1 MSDKPL
7 FDADSISHYFSQ
19 QGPLSIAFEHYT
31 EREAQLEMAKA
42 VDVAIKQGDTICIE
56 AGTGTGKT
64 FAYLVPAILACRE
77 QDKKVI
83 VSTGTKNLQDQL
95 YLRDLPNICDAL
107 SVSIQRA
114 LLKGRNNYLCLY
126 RLRQSMES
134 GRFQSRSMAEALVR
148 VNHWSKKTV
157 SGDLTQC
164 SDLADDDNLLPY
176 VSSTNE
182 NCLGSDCPDYE
193 DCYLVKSRQ
202 KALEAELVVVNHHLL
217 LADMVLKEDG
227 FGELLPEADIV
238 IADEAHQLAN
248 IAHSFYGKRLGSRQ
262 ISELCRD
269 AELEAQT
276 TAKDDRQLSVAIRR
290 LEGALNEFRLGL
302 GNKDKKINWLLLKP
316 NVKGELLNQLLKEAK
331 GLCKRL
337 DLNSD
342 RSKGLE
348 VCHKRSVEVVN
359 LLAIFAGDEIQ
370 SESVRWVELYRNGFA
385 IVETPLNVAEPFTQ
399 SRIDHG
405 AETWVFT
412 SATLS
417 QAGQFDHFQQ
427 QLGLEDSSD
436 LLLQSPFNYSDQ
448 SLLYVPRGLPD
459 PRHPNYISQW
469 LEAILPL
476 LEANPGGSFLLFTSY
491 YALNKVRDLLTEHI
505 DNPLSDCSLE
515 KSQLFVQGELPKNQI
530 IEAFRE
536 KGNGVLLATSSFWEG
551 VDVKGMALSLVLI
564 DKLPF
569 AAPDEP
575 LVEAKIQSMRKQG
588 KNPFAEIQIP
598 EAITAFK
605 QGAGRLIRDQED
617 KGVLVLCDP
626 RIIANH
632 YGKDFLSSLPVMPRT
647 RNQRLVLEF
656 LEGLFADG

>member
-1 MSDKPL
+1 MSKSNLSSDRNTIK
-7 FDADSISHYFSQ
+7 DYFSDS
-19 QGPLSIAFEHYT
+19 GSLAAAFEHYV
-31 EREAQLEMAKA
+31 EREAQLAMAQA
-42 VDVAIKQGDTICIE
+42 VNTAIDEADTICIE

-64 FAYLVPAILACRE
+64 FAYLVPAILACKK
-77 QDKKVI
+77 QDKKAI
-83 VSTGTKNLQDQL
+83 ISTGTKNLQDQL
-95 YLRDLPNICDAL
+95 YSRDLPNICDAL

-126 RLRQSMES
+126 RVRQSLDS
-134 GRFQSRSMAEALVR
+134 GRFQSRSMAEKLVR

-164 SDLADDDNLLPY
+164 PDLSDEDPLLPY

-193 DCYLVKSRQ
+193 DCYLVKARQ
-202 KALEAELVVVNHHLL
+202 KALKADLVVVNHHLL

-227 FGELLPEADIV
+227 FGELLPDANIV

-269 AELEAQT
+269 SELEAKT
-276 TAKDDRQLSVAIRR
+276 TAQDDRKLSVAVQR
-290 LEGALNEFRLGL
+290 LDGALNEFRLGL
-302 GNKDKKINWLLLKP
+302 GNKDKKINWLLLNPK
-316 NVKGELLNQLLKEAK
+316 VKGELLTRLLKAAK
-331 GLCKRL
+331 DLSNRL
-337 DLNSD
+337 DLNAA

-348 VCHKRSVEVVN
+348 VCHKRSVDLVN
-359 LLAIFAGDEIQ
+359 LLNIFVGDDIQ
-370 SESVRWVELYRNGFA
+370 SESVRWVELYRSGFA

-399 SRIDHG
+399 SRIDQG
-405 AETWVFT
+405 ADTWVFT

-417 QAGQFDHFQQ
+417 QAGKFDHFQQ
-427 QLGLEDSSD
+427 QLGLENSSQ
-436 LLLQSPFNYSDQ
+436 LLLESPFNYSQQ

-459 PRHPNYISQW
+459 PRHPNYIKHWFESVM
-469 LEAILPL
+469 PL
-476 LEANPGGSFLLFTSY
+476 LLANPGGSFLLFTSY
-491 YALNKVRDLLTEHI
+491 YALNKVRDLI
-505 DNPLSDCSLE
+505 DKVIADPKTGIDSA
-515 KSQLFVQGELPKNQI
+515 QLFVQGSMPKNQI

-536 KGNGVLLATSSFWEG
+536 KGNGILLATSSFWEG

-569 AAPDEP
+569 SAPDDP
-575 LVEAKIQSMRKQG
+575 LTEAKIQAMRKQG

-617 KGVLVLCDP
+617 RGILVLCDP
-626 RIIANH
+626 RLIANH
-632 YGKDFLSSLPVMPRT
+632 YGKDFLSSLPIMPRT
-647 RNQRLVLEF
+647 RDQQRVIEF
-656 LEGLFADG
+656 LKRLTP